1 MRVIL
6 QFLSPLLF
14 SFLQETLPTII
25 LHYDTSCY
33 DISWEG
39 YDYATTC
46 HNFNTNCY
54 KINLHK
60 QWQRSLFS
68 FVGTYNWKS
77 QLTSRL
83 QIYLKVFD
91 RILTEQFHLL
101 KQFLYPVVSFF
112 YQFKI
117 KNRMKQYWCKI
128 SRLQARDGSGK
139 ALISKTFVDLL
150 WTQPLSVSFWTY
162 LVNFVHCLCS
172 QDSRKWT
179 AYDHHDV
186 QRNHSRQIR
195 LPQILDESR
204 KDDSQT
210 RNGEWENVICSRKP
224 RWILFTTISFPS
236 FRW

>member
-1 MRVIL
+1 MITPPPVT
-6 QFLSPLLF
+6 
-14 SFLQETLPTII
+14 TLTQI
-25 LHYDTSCY
+25 YT
-33 DISWEG
+33 
-39 YDYATTC
+39 
-46 HNFNTNCY
+46 
-54 KINLHK
+54 KQNLHK

-179 AYDHHDV
+179 TYDHHLV
-186 QRNHSRQIR
+186 QRNHPTKIH
-195 LPQILDESR
+195 LPKFS
-204 KDDSQT
+204 T
-210 RNGEWENVICSRKP
+210 NPENTNPKHETLNEKKCD
-224 RWILFTTISFPS
+224 L
-236 FRW
+236 